1 MPSEGHPG
9 NHHVEYA
16 QRESAIMDLLRASGK
31 LTVEEIAVQMP
42 DLSWSQLFLAVDVLS
57 RTGKIV
63 LWREGFTYT
72 VEMAKPSP
80 ALVGALDGTTAS
92 DHR

>member
-1 MPSEGHPG
+1 MPSNDHPVLHRAG
-9 NHHVEYA
+9 YA
-16 QRESAIMDLLRASGK
+16 EQESAIMDLLRASGR
-31 LTVEEIAVQMP
+31 LTVEEIAEQIP

-57 RTGKIV
+57 RTGEVI

-72 VEMAKPSP
+72 LEAAKPAPVLETASH
-80 ALVGALDGTTAS
+80 GTTAA